1 MTQSRLNGRP
11 VSGSGRHGLNGK
23 HEAPPD
29 VKDGVAFSAAEK
41 RLLQRPLEPLELRGD
56 AITAAFH
63 ADHPQEFLKEVCG
76 QNYESNF
83 ERQQILSVAKAGSRI
98 LKRRLEALGIE
109 VQQLTER
116 VQATPQY
123 TMVISASR
131 KSSSELVK
139 WIKVVLVVIPAIL
152 MALAV
157 YAEQSISIYM
167 AQNAGLGF
175 EDNKLLAFCFVFVL
189 AALPGI
195 CLKGVQYYL
204 PNKLRRRFSMGLNIV
219 GTALSVVIVVC
230 FTKVVGD
237 AMHGATG
244 AFGEAGHS
252 SAVYLQALLAM
263 EIAGLAIILT
273 VMLDFLQVFF
283 RQFVTQRPRVEPER
297 IFGEQFLENREAL
310 LDGLIKELSLAEMAI
325 RSWHVGRADYINRH
339 QVAFT
344 TLQSSIRRKQ
354 SQLLEET
361 LTAPVPQLRNQGT
374 VR

>member
-11 VSGSGRHGLNGK
+11 ASRSGRHGLNGK

-29 VKDGVAFSAAEK
+29 VTDGVVFSAAEK
-41 RLLQRPLEPLELRGD
+41 RLLQKPLDPLELRGE

-63 ADHPQEFLKEVCG
+63 ADHPQGFLKEVSG
-76 QNYESNF
+76 QHYDSHF
-83 ERQQILSVAKAGSRI
+83 ERQQILSVAKAGRRI
-98 LKRRLEALGIE
+98 LKRRLEPLGTE
-109 VQQLTER
+109 VQQLMER
-116 VQATPQY
+116 VQTTPQY

-139 WIKVVLVVIPAIL
+139 GIKVALVVISAVV
-152 MALAV
+152 MALGV
-157 YAEQSISIYM
+157 FAEQSISIHM

-195 CLKGVQYYL
+195 CLKGIQYYL
-204 PNKLRRRFSMGLNIV
+204 PNPLRRRFSMGLNLV
-219 GTALSVVIVVC
+219 GAGLSVVIVAC
-230 FTKVVGD
+230 FTKVVGE

-244 AFGEAGHS
+244 VFGEAGHGS
-252 SAVYLQALLAM
+252 SVYLQALLAM
-263 EIAGLAIILT
+263 EIIGLAIILT
-273 VMLDFLQVFF
+273 VMLDFLQNVFK
-283 RQFVTQRPRVEPER
+283 QFVIQRPRVEPER
-297 IFGEQFLENREAL
+297 VFGEHHLQTRETV
-310 LDGLIKELSLAEMAI
+310 LDGLIKELSLAETAI
-325 RSWHVGRADYINRH
+325 RVWQTGREEYINRH

-344 TLQSSIRRKQ
+344 ALQSSIRRKQ

-361 LTAPVPQLRNQGT
+361 LTSFLPHQGT